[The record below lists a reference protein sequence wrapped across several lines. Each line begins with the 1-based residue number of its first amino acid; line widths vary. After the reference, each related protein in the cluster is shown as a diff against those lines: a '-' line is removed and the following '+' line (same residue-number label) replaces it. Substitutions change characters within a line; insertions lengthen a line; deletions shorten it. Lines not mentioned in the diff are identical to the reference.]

1 MGTYY
6 LAHHGVIEQKWGVR
20 RGPPYPL
27 ARTVDG
33 RLNSA
38 AQAKRKSA
46 STQNSKL
53 STQTYGSFRKTPAE
67 REVLKAERE
76 ARKARKAQEK
86 QAAKEA
92 KEQQKKAREEEAKAA
107 KEAAK
112 RLLEE
117 QARKAEADEKE
128 ALRQYIR
135 HNPRQIYKFAD
146 AFTPEEMQ
154 SLVQQINLDRKV
166 KDVRDEEIYRAKRY
180 VEQGVSILQT
190 IANGSEQAIK
200 LYNAAQGI
208 WNAVETTNAKK
219 QNREPHLLPRI
230 GGNKED
236 KDGKGDKNQGGNK
249 GNNLNNEQPK
259 KDNTG
264 DQKQN
269 DQQPKKDNN
278 ANSQKTDQ
286 TPKTDTASKPTENNS
301 GNKQKRSYAGIDH
314 DTVKTYYEQFDK
326 TVRAYSNA
334 TPKQRRKFENEWQNV
349 VKNMDASD
357 LSKPLS
363 SVTDE
368 KTVKAQAINE
378 VLRWFATNEPPK
390 NKG

>member
-6 LAHHGVIEQKWGVR
+6 LAHHGIIEQKWGVR

-27 ARTVDG
+27 ARTADG

-117 QARKAEADEKE
+117 QARKAEEDEKE

-154 SLVQQINLDRKV
+154 ALVQQINLDRKV

-200 LYNAAQGI
+200 LYNATASV
-208 WNAVETTNAKK
+208 WNAIAETKAKDGQK
-219 QNREPHLLPRI
+219 PTLLPRI
-230 GGNKED
+230 GGNKDD
-236 KDGKGDKNQGGNK
+236 KKQDGGKGDKSKEQ
-249 GNNLNNEQPK
+249 QPK

-269 DQQPKKDNN
+269 DQQPKKENTGN
-278 ANSQKTDQ
+278 PQKTDQ
-286 TPKTDTASKPTENNS
+286 TPKNDTASKSTESNS
-301 GNKQKRSYAGIDH
+301 GNEQKRSYAGIDH
-314 DTVKTYYEQFDK
+314 DTVKTYSEQFDK

-368 KTVKAQAINE
+368 KTVKAQAVNE